1 MFSVEP
7 GIYLEGET
15 GVRIED
21 LVLFDAAAGRVERLT
36 HFPREPSRRRRA
48 ARRPVVCY
56 DRPDPPHLT
65 SPVARPDLG
74 PTGRHAQEPDYA

>member
-21 LVLFDAAAGRVERLT
+21 LVHLDASRGASCAGSRS
-36 HFPREPSRRRRA
+36 FPRDVISLA
-48 ARRPVVCY
+48 
-56 DRPDPPHLT
+56 
-65 SPVARPDLG
+65 
-74 PTGRHAQEPDYA
+74 

>member
-21 LVLFDAAAGRVERLT
+21 LVMLDAGAGRLDRLT
-36 HFPREPSRRRRA
+36 RFPREVL
-48 ARRPVVCY
+48 VV
-56 DRPDPPHLT
+56 
-65 SPVARPDLG
+65 G
-74 PTGRHAQEPDYA
+74 

>member
-21 LVLFDAAAGRVERLT
+21 LVHLDVVAGRVEPLT
-36 HFPREPSRRRRA
+36 RFPKDVI
-48 ARRPVVCY
+48 VV
-56 DRPDPPHLT
+56 
-65 SPVARPDLG
+65 G
-74 PTGRHAQEPDYA
+74 GGR